1 MHSFKGDYW
10 ESKEGAEAEV
20 VDSPNKYSTEDADD
34 DFPVE
39 YPTLATP
46 RGLLTKNNSSGVG
59 GSMGSSIGGGGSNG
73 GSTGGSVHLSKQNS
87 NSNMLTTQKS
97 SLSLISQRSNLNLDN
112 ELTSTPTLS
121 IRSHPTEFWC
131 SILDNNTT
139 TVMVMGELT
148 REEIKHEMSRSLP
161 TAVLTDGLVDLVNN
175 ITSGALVV
183 LFFCVL
189 FFNIHCC
196 YPLLC

>member
-10 ESKEGAEAEV
+10 ESKEGAEAEI
-20 VDSPNKYSTEDADD
+20 VDSPNKYNTEENDD
-34 DFPVE
+34 DFPVD

-46 RGLLTKNNSSGVG
+46 RGLLNKSNSSTVG
-59 GSMGSSIGGGGSNG
+59 GMSIGG
-73 GSTGGSVHLSKQNS
+73 STSGSVHLSKQNS
-87 NSNMLTTQKS
+87 NSNMLTTQRS
-97 SLSLISQRSNLNLDN
+97 TQSLISQRSNLNLDN
-112 ELTSTPTLS
+112 ELTPTLS

-148 REEIKHEMSRSLP
+148 REVIKHEMSRSLP

-175 ITSGALVV
+175 ITSGM
-183 LFFCVL
+183 
-189 FFNIHCC
+189 
-196 YPLLC
+196 